1 MRHDPDELTENDV
14 LQAVAAHLRDRGWV
28 VERTATTAE
37 RGLDLV
43 ARGPADW
50 VLRVEAKGAT
60 SSKTHSARHGK
71 PFNSA
76 QIRNHVARAFF
87 TAAASLQG
95 DYVQSAMALPATARH
110 QALVEHIRVALGEL
124 DIGVF
129 WVGGDDAVRLD
140 ATWELC

>member
-1 MRHDPDELTENDV
+1 MRYDPEELTENDV
-14 LQAVAAHLRDRGWV
+14 LRALTAHLRDGGWV
-28 VERTATTAE
+28 VERSATTAE

-43 ARGPADW
+43 ARGPAGW

-76 QIRNHVARAFF
+76 QVRNHVARAFF
-87 TAAASLQG
+87 TAAASRQG
-95 DYVQSAMALPATARH
+95 NCVRSAMALPATPRH
-110 QALVEHIRVALGEL
+110 QALVEHVKVALGEL

-129 WVGGDDAVRLD
+129 WVGGDDLVRLD
-140 ATWELC
+140 ATWEL